1 MLLRRTEHDKQGF
14 FKSWCVRLSVIL
26 RSRVQEDAEKRSV
39 TLRTEDVSVV
49 MISKF
54 RTFAA

>member
-1 MLLRRTEHDKQGF
+1 MISRAF

-26 RSRVQEDAEKRSV
+26 RSRVQEYAEKRSV